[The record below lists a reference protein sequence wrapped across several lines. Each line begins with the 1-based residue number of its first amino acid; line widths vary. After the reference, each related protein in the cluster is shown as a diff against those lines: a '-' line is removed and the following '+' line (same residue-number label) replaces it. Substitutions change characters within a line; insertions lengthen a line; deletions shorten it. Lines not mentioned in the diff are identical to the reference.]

1 VRFEEGVVVAPRA
14 GLLPGPG
21 YTLGARLVRKTNLYL
36 VLLDASVEVPVA
48 VEALGRLSHVRYAQP
63 DHRLET
69 RSTTP
74 NDTYWYKQWGLH
86 NIGENP
92 KAFTGWTE
100 DIQSCGGDGCATG
113 PSCEAACGGSPA
125 GGGCY
130 CDSICE
136 ASGDC
141 CEDFCSQCPSLCP
154 EVDCYC
160 DASCIPFGDCCAN
173 VCDTCGICTGTL
185 DADIDAPWGWDYE
198 TDSYTATKAV
208 MAVVDTGFD
217 ITHTDLATNIWTN
230 PVDWANGIDDD
241 GNGYVDDIHGW
252 DFVRNDGDP
261 DDQDGHGT
269 HVAGT
274 VAARGDDGYGVVGT
288 AFGARV
294 MTLKFLEGRWGGST
308 YDAAAAIHYA
318 VNEGAHVINAS
329 WSGPGYSTMLRN
341 AINYARSRGV
351 VFVAASGNE
360 GRNNDRVSTYPANYD
375 LANVISVGA
384 TDRRDRLASFSNYGS
399 TQVDLA
405 APGEDIV
412 STVPGPDW
420 AYMSGTS
427 MAAPC
432 VSGVA
437 ALLLGAQPDLGP
449 PALRAAL
456 MQTVDPIVGGNSTL
470 LSGGRV
476 NAFAALNA
484 IGAVPPEPGQDNE
497 QEPPADDPTPVEW
510 TFVSFP
516 VPSPHPYGN
525 NFSGWVGV
533 DAPEAATEMRLHF
546 KRIDVE
552 PGYDFVTIKDLGGT
566 QLAQWTGDVGAV
578 VSEPLP
584 ARQVTVHLYTDG
596 SVTEWGLEIDGF
608 SWR

>member
-1 VRFEEGVVVAPRA
+1 MSS
-14 GLLPGPG
+14 
-21 YTLGARLVRKTNLYL
+21 RLVVSALALAL
-36 VLLDASVEVPVA
+36 VGCYEIESNEPPPDRVDGEFVVGISEDGSEASIRALADDLGLILISYRGLDRTALL
-48 VEALGRLSHVRYAQP
+48 
-63 DHRLET
+63 
-69 RSTTP
+69 STTNERGEAELLADLERSEVVEFAEP
-74 NDTYWYKQWGLH
+74 HFLYHVERTPDDYGEYLWGLA
-86 NIGENP
+86 N
-92 KAFTGWTE
+92 TGL
-100 DIQSCGGDGCATG
+100 SGGVRG
-113 PSCEAACGGSPA
+113 
-125 GGGCY
+125 
-130 CDSICE
+130 
-136 ASGDC
+136 
-141 CEDFCSQCPSLCP
+141 
-154 EVDCYC
+154 
-160 DASCIPFGDCCAN
+160 
-173 VCDTCGICTGTL
+173 
-185 DADIDAPWGWDYE
+185 ADIDAFAAWDVSIGE
-198 TDSYTATKAV
+198 GVIVAV
-208 MAVVDTGFD
+208 IDTGID
-217 ITHTDLATNIWTN
+217 AGHPDLAPNLWVNEGEI
-230 PVDWANGIDDD
+230 PGNGIDDD